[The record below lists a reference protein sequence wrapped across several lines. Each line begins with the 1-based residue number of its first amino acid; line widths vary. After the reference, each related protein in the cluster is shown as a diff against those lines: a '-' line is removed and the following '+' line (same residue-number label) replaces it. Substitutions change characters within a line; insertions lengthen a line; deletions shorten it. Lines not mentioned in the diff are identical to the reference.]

1 MKLKFLRTSTVG
13 SNDPITGETITT
25 VYAVGETA
33 EVNKDSAL
41 ILIRKGR
48 AKQVQVKSKTAN
60 SNKED

>member
-1 MKLKFLRTSTVG
+1 MKLKFIKASTVG
-13 SNDPITGETITT
+13 SSDPVTGRT
-25 VYAVGETA
+25 VTQSYKVGETA

-48 AKQVQVKSKTAN
+48 AKEVQVKSKTAK

>member
-13 SNDPITGETITT
+13 NKSYT
-25 VYAVGETA
+25 VGETA

-41 ILIRKGR
+41 ILIQKGR
-48 AKQVQVKSKTAN
+48 AKEVQDKSKTAK

>member
-1 MKLKFLRTSTVG
+1 MKIKFIKASTVG
-13 SNDPITGETITT
+13 SSDSVSGKTITT
-25 VYAVGETA
+25 FYKVGETA